1 MYRILVQSCDISTC
15 FQRSII
21 IFELNLDCNDGR
33 RPLFQIRTPTES
45 RVLLLGALRRKA
57 FVRLHLDRRNR
68 GQLMKLQESRTA
80 GGRRHLGWAG
90 KRWNGTEEVS
100 AEDSQTRPTSPAAAV
115 GRGHP
120 SPTLSVALV
129 WYIPS
134 QMPRQPRF
142 WSLLAWL
149 SCLYLSHAVV
159 SKCCCLATCLAS
171 GGGNI

>member
-1 MYRILVQSCDISTC
+1 MMAGGPCSRL
-15 FQRSII
+15 
-21 IFELNLDCNDGR
+21 ELQPKAEFYYWGHFGAR
-33 RPLFQIRTPTES
+33 
-45 RVLLLGALRRKA
+45 LLCGCIWTGG
-57 FVRLHLDRRNR
+57 NR